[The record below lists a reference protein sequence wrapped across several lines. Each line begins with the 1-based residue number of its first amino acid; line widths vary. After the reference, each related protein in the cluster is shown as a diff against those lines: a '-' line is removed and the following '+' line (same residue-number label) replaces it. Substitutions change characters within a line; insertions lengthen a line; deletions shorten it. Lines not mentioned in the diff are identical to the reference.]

1 MAVHL
6 FYEETK
12 PRAVPESTG
21 DANLEIN
28 RYYYDDISD
37 EVLIRSFQSDAAQS
51 RPPTFLAEDRV
62 SLSEVPEHI
71 RQRMAHL
78 KSDAI
83 E

>member
-12 PRAVPESTG
+12 PRAVPEGTG
-21 DANLEIN
+21 DAHLEID

-37 EVLIRSFQSDAAQS
+37 EVLIRSFQSDAARS

-62 SLSEVPEHI
+62 PLSEVSEDI
-71 RQRMAHL
+71 RPRMAHL
-78 KSDAI
+78 KSHAL